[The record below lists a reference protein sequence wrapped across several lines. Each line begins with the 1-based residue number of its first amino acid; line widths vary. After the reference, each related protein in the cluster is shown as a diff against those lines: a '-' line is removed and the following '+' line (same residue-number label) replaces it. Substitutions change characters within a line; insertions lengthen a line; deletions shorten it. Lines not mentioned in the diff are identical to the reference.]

1 MSTLPFPRSELT
13 IENYRENGI
22 SFLTG
27 VLTENDVK
35 ALNAEAT
42 QLWRTQEH
50 LVPQNLRVGLRT
62 DEND

>member
-22 SFLTG
+22 FFLTG

-35 ALNAEAT
+35 ALNRRGYSIVANARALGT
-42 QLWRTQEH
+42 SKPASWASNR
-50 LVPQNLRVGLRT
+50 
-62 DEND
+62 